1 MKYLLTF
8 PVVLLFPFLLN
19 AQPEEKVYKE
29 NIRSVQLHFKGN
41 QLGFPLIRLHTGEQL
56 ELHFDDLDG
65 GIKNYSYTFQLC
77 NADWTPAI
85 ISSFDYIRGF
95 TQNRITQYRV
105 SNYALTKYTHYQAEF
120 PDRNMMPTRSGNY
133 LLKVFE
139 NGDTSKLLFTKK
151 FLVVEDKSGIR
162 ADIQQPFTGG
172 MFRTHQK
179 VMVEVT
185 LNQNLNIPNPHQQIK
200 LVILQNGQWTTSRL
214 IHRPSFVNR
223 NVLQYN
229 NEQELSFPGSKE
241 WRWADLRSF
250 RFLSEKIA
258 NARKLPE
265 GYEIFLH
272 PETPRKDLRFNFY
285 RDINGKY
292 TLENTE
298 NLNPYLQGD
307 YAIVHFSLIPTLD
320 IQQPGKEVYIF
331 GELTGYRLSP
341 EAKMEYDSEDG
352 LYKASLKLKQGY
364 YDYQYVVAD
373 REGNIS
379 FEETEGSLWETENDY
394 LILVYYRNL
403 SGRADELI
411 GVRRIN
417 SQTGRRSDL

>member
-19 AQPEEKVYKE
+19 AQLEEKVYKE

-258 NARKLPE
+258 NARKLQE

>member
-19 AQPEEKVYKE
+19 AQLEEKVYKE

-307 YAIVHFSLIPTLD
+307 YAIVHFSLIPTPD

-394 LILVYYRNL
+394 LILVYYINL

>member
-19 AQPEEKVYKE
+19 AQLEEKVYKE